1 MSYYEKVK
9 TFNLR
14 EDYKHDVNIAKLLLT
29 YCISFTHKIFII
41 GTGLGGDL
49 KILNDFNDVKIVGIE
64 PRPEFH
70 FQVESTYKKFG
81 ARILKMDLK
90 QFVKKSKKI
99 SGICLFIHSINHIPE
114 NQIKLFARYIQKNS
128 FIVIINPNPQI
139 GKIIG
144 KTDKTVITYLNSK
157 KIQKLL
163 NCDILFDFFYNPIK
177 IKGSEVF
184 LREAILLKTKN

>member
-9 TFNLR
+9 TFNQR

-29 YCISFTHKIFII
+29 FCISFKHKIFII

-49 KILNDFNDVKIVGIE
+49 KILNDFKDIKIVGIE

-81 ARILKMDLK
+81 GRILKMDLE
-90 QFVKKSKKI
+90 QFVKKSKKM
-99 SGICLFIHSINHIPE
+99 SGIFLFVHSINHIPE
-114 NQIKLFARYIQKNS
+114 NQIKLFAKYLQQNS

-144 KTDKTVITYLNSK
+144 KTDKTVIAYLNSK
-157 KIQKLL
+157 RIQKLL

-177 IKGSEVF
+177 IKGNEVF